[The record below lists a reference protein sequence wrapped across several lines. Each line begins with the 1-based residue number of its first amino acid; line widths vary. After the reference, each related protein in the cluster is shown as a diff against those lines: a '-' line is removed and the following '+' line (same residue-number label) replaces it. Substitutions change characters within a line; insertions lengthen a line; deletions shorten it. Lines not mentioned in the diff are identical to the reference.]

1 MTLEQFNKKIDK
13 KFPQNHLQVIYYTTM
28 KEPTLI
34 KCLDC
39 NTEFYF
45 EHAENALRRKYGC
58 KKCLDSVEW
67 ALQKQTF
74 IKWLKKHP
82 EFELIDD
89 LNKIHNSQAHIKC
102 KCTNCG
108 RVQTNKTIYNYY
120 DGKSCYCRNKGILK
134 PNDILEKD
142 FKDICIF
149 LEKYKNTDT
158 PILVENKKCHH
169 QFKVR
174 PADILSNPF
183 YCPICNSSTG
193 EKRILY
199 WLEENK
205 IEYYRQYSIINNYKI
220 DFYLPQYNLFI
231 EYNGIQHYKP
241 VKHFGGENK
250 FIQQQIRDQKVRA
263 YCQSNNINLL
273 EINYKQ
279 FNNIEQILERKL
291 GCRCEK
297 LQRGD

>member
-1 MTLEQFNKKIDK
+1 MTLEQFNKKINK
-13 KFPQNHLQVIYYTTM
+13 KFPKNHLQVIYYTTI
-28 KEPTLI
+28 KEPAII

-39 NTEFYF
+39 NTEYYF
-45 EHAENALRRKYGC
+45 EHAENILRRKYGC
-58 KKCLDSVEW
+58 KKCIDTPEW
-67 ALQKQTF
+67 ALQKQAF
-74 IKWLKKHP
+74 IKWLEKHP
-82 EFELIDD
+82 EFELVDD
-89 LNKIHNSQAHIKC
+89 LNKIHNSQEHIKC
-102 KCTNCG
+102 KCTKCN
-108 RVQTNKTIYNYY
+108 RIQKNKTVYDYYN
-120 DGKSCYCRNKGILK
+120 GKQCYCQTKSILK
-134 PNDILEKD
+134 PPDILDNE

-149 LEKYKNTDT
+149 LEEYKGTNN
-158 PILVENKKCHH
+158 LVLIESKKCHH

-183 YCPICNSSTG
+183 YCPICNSSIG

-220 DFYLPQYNLFI
+220 DFYLPQQNLFI
-231 EYNGIQHYKP
+231 EYNGIQHYEP
-241 VKHFGGENK
+241 IKHFGGENK

-279 FNNIEQILERKL
+279 FDNIEQILERKL
-291 GCRCEK
+291 GM
-297 LQRGD
+297 LA